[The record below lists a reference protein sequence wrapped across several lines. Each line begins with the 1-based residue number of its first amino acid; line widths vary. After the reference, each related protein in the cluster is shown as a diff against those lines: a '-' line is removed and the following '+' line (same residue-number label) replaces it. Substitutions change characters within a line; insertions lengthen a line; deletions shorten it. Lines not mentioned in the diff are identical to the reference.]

1 MGTMNKLR
9 ENTGVVLWILVI
21 SFGVIWV
28 LQDSGA
34 FNTAGSIG
42 PDIIE
47 VDGEAISYEDYNRA
61 LNAQI
66 EDYQTRVGES
76 MPPQRLEQTRDLVFD
91 ALVENKLRER
101 EMERLGIEVTDEE
114 LTDLIVGDN
123 PHPLIT
129 SYFGDGQGNV
139 DQALLQNFIDDP
151 EATPQLI
158 QIEAYIRAERRRQ
171 KLDNLIAST
180 VRVTDEE
187 VIEEYYK
194 RNRKVSADYIFLRYA
209 GLPNDSVDVSE
220 QDLRNFYNEHREDFA
235 RKRSYT
241 IQYASVSKS
250 PSASDS
256 AAALAS
262 MEQLKRTFAQAEND
276 SLFLA
281 QYGSERTYG
290 DAFFTRGELDQALGE
305 LVFDNPEPGKILGPV
320 IVGNLVHL
328 VKIKDV
334 RPAADP
340 AVHARHILVSF
351 EADTDEEKAESLAEA
366 RAILERLRGGADF
379 AEVAR
384 TESDDPGSA
393 ALGGDL
399 GWFGPGRMVE
409 PFENASFGAEIGEVV
424 GPIETQYGYHIIEVL
439 NRSDQ
444 EVKIVD
450 FAESLRPSSST
461 LSSAEDRLEDLK
473 YFTEEGGD
481 FGAEVAQ
488 QGFNLQSVTIEA
500 EQTAIPGIGY
510 SGSLSRF
517 LAEAEQGDVS
527 DVLELN
533 NQLIV
538 AYVDEITP
546 AGYRPF
552 DEVRAEVE
560 ARAYVEAKR
569 EILRQRLSQAY
580 EQQGLEGAAN
590 ALGVQLRTA
599 SNISF
604 NNLEVSGIGRDQAFG
619 GTVLG
624 LSQGETS
631 DVTAGEN
638 GVFIV
643 RVTAVNEPA
652 PITETQKTQIRQ
664 ELLNRR
670 RSQVQREWIASL
682 REKADVRDYRHRF
695 YQ

>member
-1 MGTMNKLR
+1 
-9 ENTGVVLWILVI
+9 
-21 SFGVIWV
+21 
-28 LQDSGA
+28 
-34 FNTAGSIG
+34 
-42 PDIIE
+42 
-47 VDGEAISYEDYNRA
+47 
-61 LNAQI
+61 
-66 EDYQTRVGES
+66 
-76 MPPQRLEQTRDLVFD
+76 
-91 ALVENKLRER
+91 
-101 EMERLGIEVTDEE
+101 
-114 LTDLIVGDN
+114 
-123 PHPLIT
+123 
-129 SYFGDGQGNV
+129 
-139 DQALLQNFIDDP
+139 
-151 EATPQLI
+151 
-158 QIEAYIRAERRRQ
+158 
-171 KLDNLIAST
+171 
-180 VRVTDEE
+180 
-187 VIEEYYK
+187 
-194 RNRKVSADYIFLRYA
+194 
-209 GLPNDSVDVSE
+209 
-220 QDLRNFYNEHREDFA
+220 
-235 RKRSYT
+235 
-241 IQYASVSKS
+241 
-250 PSASDS
+250 
-256 AAALAS
+256 
-262 MEQLKRTFAQAEND
+262 
-276 SLFLA
+276 
-281 QYGSERTYG
+281 
-290 DAFFTRGELDQALGE
+290 
-305 LVFDNPEPGKILGPV
+305 
-320 IVGNLVHL
+320 
-328 VKIKDV
+328 
-334 RPAADP
+334 
-340 AVHARHILVSF
+340 
-351 EADTDEEKAESLAEA
+351 ESLAEA

-384 TESDDPGSA
+384 TASDDPGSA
-393 ALGGDL
+393 ARGGDL

-604 NNLEVSGIGRDQAFG
+604 NNLEVSGIGR
-619 GTVLG
+619 
-624 LSQGETS
+624 
-631 DVTAGEN
+631 
-638 GVFIV
+638 
-643 RVTAVNEPA
+643 
-652 PITETQKTQIRQ
+652 
-664 ELLNRR
+664 
-670 RSQVQREWIASL
+670 
-682 REKADVRDYRHRF
+682 
-695 YQ
+695 